1 MSQFHTLTIEQVEQ
15 EPNDTIH
22 VTFIVPNHLR
32 QGFEFKQ
39 GQYLT
44 FTQDIDGEEIR
55 RSYSICAGVGEPL
68 SVAIKRIDG
77 GAFSGYAHEHFKAG
91 ATVRVQPPEGHF
103 YTELDAAQSKHYLL
117 IAAGSGITPIL
128 SIAKSVLAIEPTSRV
143 TLLYGNQRSTEVIF
157 REQLLW
163 LKNRYMQRLQWINI
177 FSRERQDAPIL
188 NGRINNSKGA
198 ELNGRLIDILDYDE
212 FFLCGPEGMI
222 SEVSRGLR
230 SMGVDAAQIHYEL
243 FFASAEDARIAR
255 EKHQERA
262 RQYAGLNT
270 AVSVRY
276 GGREIAF
283 DLTADGENILEG
295 ASNHGL
301 ELPFACKGGVC
312 ATCKARVVAGA
323 VDMDLNH
330 ALSQEEVTAGFI
342 LTCQAHPITGRVI
355 VDFDVI

>member
-1 MSQFHTLTIEQVEQ
+1 MSDWQELTIEQVEQ
-15 EPNDTIH
+15 EANDTIH
-22 VTFIVPNHLR
+22 VTLGVPEHLS

-44 FTQDIDGEEIR
+44 FAQDIAGEEVR

-68 SVAIKRIDG
+68 SVAIKRIEG
-77 GAFSGYAHEHFKAG
+77 GAFSEHAHENFEVG
-91 ATVRVQPPEGHF
+91 ATVQVSPPEGSF
-103 YTELDAAQSKHYLL
+103 YSELDTGQSKNYLL

-128 SIAKSVLAIEPTSRV
+128 SIAKSVLAIEPNSQV
-143 TLLYGNQRSTEVIF
+143 TLLYGNQRSSDIIF

-198 ELNGRLIDILDYDE
+198 ELNGRLIDILSYHE

-230 SMGVDAAQIHYEL
+230 SMGIDEARIHYEL
-243 FFASAEDARIAR
+243 FFASAEDARIAI

-283 DLTADGENILEG
+283 DLTADGENILDG
-295 ASNHGL
+295 AANHGL
-301 ELPFACKGGVC
+301 ELPFSCKGGVC
-312 ATCKARVVAGA
+312 ATCKARLVEGE

-330 ALSQEEVTAGFI
+330 ALSAEEVAAGFV
-342 LTCQAHPITGRVI
+342 LTCQAHPISDRVI